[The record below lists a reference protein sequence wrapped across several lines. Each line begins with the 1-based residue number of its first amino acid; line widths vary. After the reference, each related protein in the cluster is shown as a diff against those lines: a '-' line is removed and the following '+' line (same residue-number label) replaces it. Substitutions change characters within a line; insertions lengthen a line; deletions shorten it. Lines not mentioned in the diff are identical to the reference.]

1 MSLFGTDGVRGRA
14 GVGPLSDE
22 GAERIGRAFGAVVV
36 GPVAI
41 ARDPRESGEALR
53 DAVAAGLRASG
64 ADVIDLGV
72 LPTPALSWWL
82 AQRDGVAGGVM
93 ITASHNPW
101 HDNGIKFFAGDGTK
115 ASDAT
120 QRAVEAAMSGADDSL
135 REGATTSEDI
145 LDAYLASLPTSGV
158 GGTVV
163 ADHAS
168 GAAYA
173 ALPAALEQAGA
184 NVVVAAP
191 APDGRNINEGWGAVH
206 PEALAKA
213 VVEAGAYGG
222 VAVDGD
228 GDRVTLV
235 DEIGAIHDGDAILG
249 FLATELA
256 AEGSLPGDLVIGTVT
271 TNSGLERFLGAS
283 DIRLLRSKVGDRHV
297 AALMDEHGAR
307 LGGESSGHV
316 LTPDLC
322 PTGDGIRVA
331 VEVLRRAAGRP
342 LSLLLGAV
350 PRDPSAKRTV
360 RVGARPALDSL
371 PPLVALLTE
380 ADAALASAGGRRLL
394 RYSGTEP
401 VLRIQ
406 VEGPDADLV
415 ERWADLLADC
425 ARGCIPSEG
434 TPRP

>member
-14 GVGPLSDE
+14 GVGPLSQD
-22 GAERIGRAFGAVVV
+22 GARAIGRAFGEVIG
-36 GPVAI
+36 GPVAL
-41 ARDPRESGEALR
+41 ARDPRESGPELR

-82 AQRDGVAGGVM
+82 ASSEAAGGVM

-120 QRAVEAAMSGADDSL
+120 QRAVEEAMNRAGEPIGGGVSDA
-135 REGATTSEDI
+135 RNV
-145 LDAYLASLPTSGV
+145 LDAYLASLPGDGLS
-158 GGTVV
+158 GTVV

-168 GAAYA
+168 GAAHE
-173 ALPAALEQAGA
+173 ALPAALRQAGA
-184 NVVVAAP
+184 SVVVASP
-191 APDGRNINEGWGAVH
+191 PPDGRNINEGWGAVH
-206 PEALAKA
+206 PEALAAA
-213 VVEAGAYGG
+213 VVAEGAYGG

-235 DEIGAIHDGDAILG
+235 DETGAVHDGDAVLG
-249 FLATELA
+249 FLARELA
-256 AEGSLPGDLVIGTVT
+256 EEGALPGRLVIGTVT
-271 TNSGLERFLGAS
+271 TNSGLERYLAAA
-283 DIRLLRSKVGDRHV
+283 DIRLRRSKVGDRHV

-331 VEVLRRAAGRP
+331 VEVLRRAGGRP
-342 LSLLLGAV
+342 LSTLLGAV
-350 PRDPSAKRTV
+350 PRDPSAKRAV

-380 ADAALASAGGRRLL
+380 ADAALSAAGARRLL

-415 ERWADLLADC
+415 ASWADRLAEC
-425 ARGCIPSEG
+425 VRTCIPPEG
-434 TPRP
+434 AS